1 MAGELPVS
9 VAQIYVVWLGMVS
22 LPAWVTFVEANAPY
36 PGSSGGQAE
45 LPDKAKEAPPS
56 CGCLLS
62 NENSGLDRT
71 PTARN
76 GSKISRTYMLLHQAN
91 KFPSQ
96 ENNTITIYICTA
108 KRKCCTSC
116 YLLPLSEAFAMILAK
131 VFGDIARS
139 LAGSTPCLPTT
150 SRLYS
155 CFHNASFV
163 LCSRVTG
170 ATH

>member
-1 MAGELPVS
+1 M
-9 VAQIYVVWLGMVS
+9 
-22 LPAWVTFVEANAPY
+22 PAWVTFLEANAPY

-62 NENSGLDRT
+62 NENSGLERT

-76 GSKISRTYMLLHQAN
+76 GSKIRRTYMLLHQAN

-96 ENNTITIYICTA
+96 ENNTIPIYICSA

-131 VFGDIARS
+131 VFARHRQIACGINPMLAHYEPALQLLSQRIFCALLRDPWRNS
-139 LAGSTPCLPTT
+139 LRLHQLPWLCY
-150 SRLYS
+150 RLPFNYI
-155 CFHNASFV
+155 
-163 LCSRVTG
+163 
-170 ATH
+170 